1 MSTDIVHWNSPQSE
15 ERTYHSSAL
24 RVYFAISL
32 PFMLV
37 TFVVWYVFHYHEK
50 RKDRQ
55 RREKTEREQNQ
66 A

>member
-1 MSTDIVHWNSPQSE
+1 MSTDIVHWNTRSDA
-15 ERTYHSSAL
+15 RTYHSSAL

-32 PFMLV
+32 PFMVV
-37 TFVVWYVFHYHEK
+37 TFVVWYTFHYLEK

-55 RREKTEREQNQ
+55 RREKMEREQHP

>member
-1 MSTDIVHWNSPQSE
+1 MSTDIVHWNERSDA
-15 ERTYHSSAL
+15 RTYHSSAL
-24 RVYFAISL
+24 RVYLVISL

-37 TFVVWYVFHYHEK
+37 TFVVWYAFHHYEK

-55 RREKTEREQNQ
+55 RHEKIEREQHQ